1 MAVDYNDKRLT
12 QVESEKKV
20 ALAEHEKL
28 YDGLSKDVVN
38 QYQGLA
44 DSTLKYA
51 EEQKKAQQQLSD
63 LAIQKLENQQ
73 ANAKKDYIK
82 EQSGAYVDWRKQS
95 NQYGAEAEQMAAS
108 GLTNTGYSESSQVS
122 MYNTYQMRVAT
133 ARESFV
139 RVNADFDIAMAEAR
153 AQNSSI
159 LAEIAF
165 NANKEANEY
174 ILQGM
179 MYKNQLLTEAAD
191 KKLQIEQAY
200 HTRYTDVL
208 DQINTENALAENQ
221 RQFNESMAFQR
232 EKEKNDNAIQQAQL
246 ALQREQF
253 NWTKSQASKSSSGGS
268 VKKSSSKSSS
278 KKKSSSSKKSTG
290 KVDTSKTSPKTSGD
304 TVKTY
309 SQAAKKLQKAGA
321 TTGDG
326 GLMTRSEWLRRKNS
340 GSKRAELAYDSYAD
354 YLNSFTAWRLQNPEK

>member
-12 QVESEKKV
+12 QVESDKKV

-28 YDGLSKDVVN
+28 YDNLSKDVVN

-73 ANAKKDYIK
+73 ANAEKDYIK

-95 NQYGAEAEQMAAS
+95 NQYGAKAEEMAAQ

-122 MYNTYQMRVAT
+122 MYNTYQNRVAV
-133 ARESFV
+133 AREAFV
-139 RVNADFDIAMAEAR
+139 RVKADYDIAMAEAK

-191 KKLQIEQAY
+191 KKLQIESLY
-200 HTRYTDVL
+200 HTKYTDVL
-208 DQINTENALAENQ
+208 DQINTENALAEQ
-221 RQFNESMAFQR
+221 KRQFDAS
-232 EKEKNDNAIQQAQL
+232 NAIEQAKL

-253 NWTKSQASKSSSGGS
+253 NWQKSQASKSSSGGT
-268 VKKSSSKSSS
+268 VKKSSSG
-278 KKKSSSSKKSTG
+278 SKKSTG
-290 KVDTSKTSPKTSGD
+290 KVDKSSKSPNTSGD

-309 SQAAKKLQKAGA
+309 SQAAKVMQKAGA

-326 GLMTRSEWLRRKNS
+326 GLMTKSEWTRRKNS
-340 GSKRAELAYDSYAD
+340 GSNRAETSYDTYAD